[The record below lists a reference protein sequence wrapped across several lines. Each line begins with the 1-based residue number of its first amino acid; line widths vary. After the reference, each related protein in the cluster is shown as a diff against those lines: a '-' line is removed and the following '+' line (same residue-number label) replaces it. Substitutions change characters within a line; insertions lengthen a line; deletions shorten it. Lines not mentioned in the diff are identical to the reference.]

1 MSGARG
7 FARLRRAAWVAGVSA
22 AVVLGAVLVFRG
34 LTRDLRPEGEDPSAR
49 FRPAPVRLGDLRE
62 TIVASGTMEPLVRVP
77 VIAEVSGI
85 IAAVHVEEGDRV
97 RRGQPLFE
105 LDPER
110 LEARV
115 AERRAE
121 LDLRR
126 ANARYDLVGRA
137 EAERDRARRH
147 LQRIS
152 RLAEQE
158 VASQLELE
166 TFEHEL
172 RIAEIALR
180 DAHAE
185 LAARRAAV
193 AQGRE
198 ILRQAERDLA
208 NSMVRAPIDGVVIQ
222 RDGEIGRAV
231 ADVTS
236 SGGTVLAVIADDRR
250 IRLVAEVDE
259 NDIARVRLDQE
270 AVVSIDA
277 FPGETFAGRVRKV
290 SSAGTVVGRVS
301 SFEVEIELEA
311 GSRLR
316 VGMSSDARIVVREH
330 HGVLLIPN
338 TAIVRRDRTT
348 LVRVPDGNGDSAY
361 HLSPIR
367 AGVSD
372 GFRTVVAAGLSEGD
386 SILIRSDGAG
396 G

>member
-7 FARLRRAAWVAGVSA
+7 FARLRRAAWVVGVSA
-22 AVVLGAVLVFRG
+22 AVVLGAALVFRG

-97 RRGQPLFE
+97 QRGQLLFE
-105 LDPER
+105 LDRER

-126 ANARYDLVGRA
+126 ANARYDLIGRA

-147 LQRIS
+147 LERIS
-152 RLAEQE
+152 RLAERE

-166 TFEHEL
+166 SFEHEL
-172 RIAEIALR
+172 RISEIALR

-198 ILRQAERDLA
+198 MLRQAERDLT
-208 NSMVRAPIDGVVIQ
+208 NSSVRAPIDGVVIQ

-259 NDIARVRLDQE
+259 NDIARVRLGQA

-277 FPGETFAGRVRKV
+277 FPGEAFAGRVCKI
-290 SSAGTVVGRVS
+290 SSAGTVVGKVS

-338 TAIVRRDRTT
+338 TAIVRRERTT

-386 SILIRSDGAG
+386 AILIRSDGAG